1 MNQVNIMNKI
11 PEDIVEKILSYIC
24 DKRGYN
30 LFLYNERK
38 RENKFK
44 MLRIIIELQTLNKL
58 FHMNIHHLNRTRLG
72 TPYRF
77 RMTQE
82 AWENYKKKYKIK
94 NIRFLNNLKSGKKI
108 INYHTGLYK
117 NKNDEIRFT
126 GYIEDTYWD
135 THREKSTWKNKYL
148 NHWCELR
155 GMLRY
160 LKGGR
165 IDNDEYLDKKRK
177 RRRRSKRRKLM
188 RRKRLKR

>member
-1 MNQVNIMNKI
+1 MNQDNIINEI
-11 PEDIVEKILSYIC
+11 PEDIVEKIISYIC

-38 RENKFK
+38 KENKFR
-44 MLRIIIELQTLNKL
+44 MHRIIIELQTLNKL
-58 FHMNIHHLNRTRLG
+58 FHMNIHKLNRRRLDNVV
-72 TPYRF
+72 YLYNH
-77 RMTQE
+77 E
-82 AWENYKKKYKIK
+82 AWENYKKKNKIK

-126 GYIEDTYWD
+126 GYIEDTYWA

-155 GMLRY
+155 GLLRY

-177 RRRRSKRRKLM
+177 RRRRTKRRKLM